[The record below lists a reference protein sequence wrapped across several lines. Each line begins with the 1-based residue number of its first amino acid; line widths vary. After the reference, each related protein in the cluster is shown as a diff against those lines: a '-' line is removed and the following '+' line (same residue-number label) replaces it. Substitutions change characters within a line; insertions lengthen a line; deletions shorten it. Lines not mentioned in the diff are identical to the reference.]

1 MRYACTPCFVL
12 ILILPDATDCD
23 DATEVNTYIHSAARL
38 LSRGTM
44 PDRRPTVALK
54 CVMFHHQLNLCV
66 IGWRPAMRVS
76 IERTYFHR
84 ETMLMLILLAATR
97 EEVKR
102 RGCGSKRWVQERFEE
117 DGSGQGR
124 PEGCAAWRGH
134 AGVSHQH
141 YNGQR
146 RLQNANVR
154 GMMRCCVVS
163 TCGWLATCRWTR
175 WRCFAST

>member
-12 ILILPDATDCD
+12 ILILTDATDCD

-76 IERTYFHR
+76 IERTYYHR

-141 YNGQR
+141 
-146 RLQNANVR
+146 
-154 GMMRCCVVS
+154 
-163 TCGWLATCRWTR
+163 
-175 WRCFAST
+175 